1 MTFPFEVGFDE
12 VRSYLD
18 ACVDAVFE
26 CLESEFLVMPKGA
39 GFVEFPAFE
48 EGCEA
53 LKRATGNFR
62 NITPARVTP
71 AVSQTPIALIVLRG
85 TRSSTSVATSTR
97 G

>member
-12 VRSYLD
+12 VRFNLD

-48 EGCEA
+48 ACCGA
-53 LKRATGNFR
+53 RFPLRKTWDNSWR
-62 NITPARVTP
+62 TPG
-71 AVSQTPIALIVLRG
+71 L
-85 TRSSTSVATSTR
+85 RSSAR
-97 G
+97 GRLTG